1 MRSMAETTAS
11 LPSNLP
17 PSKEWGKSTA
27 DPQEQLFLEGPRS
40 RWSEFL
46 RTLRI
51 VTELIRGFRAL
62 HFVGPCVTVFGSS
75 RFPIGHPH
83 YELAREVGR
92 RLAEAGFTVMTGGG
106 PGIMEAANRGA
117 KEAGGPS
124 IGCNIKLPME
134 QKPNPYLDRFVE
146 FRYFFVRKV
155 MLAKYS
161 YAFIALPGGFGTLDE
176 FFEIST
182 LVQTGKI
189 RNFPLILMGEHYW
202 APLLEFMRER
212 LVAYGTIDQADY
224 DRIIVTDSPDRAM
237 THIAHAAVHEFGFE
251 WRPPV
256 KPRWYLGENGKVFH
270 LDHLVRLRD
279 WLTGRRS

>member
-1 MRSMAETTAS
+1 
-11 LPSNLP
+11 
-17 PSKEWGKSTA
+17 
-27 DPQEQLFLEGPRS
+27 
-40 RWSEFL
+40 
-46 RTLRI
+46 
-51 VTELIRGFRAL
+51 
-62 HFVGPCVTVFGSS
+62 
-75 RFPIGHPH
+75 
-83 YELAREVGR
+83 
-92 RLAEAGFTVMTGGG
+92 MTGGG

-124 IGCNIKLPME
+124 VGCNIKLPME

-202 APLLEFMRER
+202 GPLLEFMRER

-237 THIAHAAVHEFGFE
+237 MHIAHAAVHEFGFE

-256 KPRWYLGENGKVFH
+256 KPRWYLGENGKVFRRNH
-270 LDHLVRLRD
+270 LTRLRD